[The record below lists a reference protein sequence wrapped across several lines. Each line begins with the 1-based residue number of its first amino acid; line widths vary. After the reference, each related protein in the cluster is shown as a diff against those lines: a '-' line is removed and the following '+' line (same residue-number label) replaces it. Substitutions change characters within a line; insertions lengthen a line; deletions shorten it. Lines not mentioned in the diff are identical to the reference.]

1 MAQPIERLTERQKT
15 CLRLVAEGRT
25 SKEISRELG
34 ISPATVDNHVRD
46 AERREFG
53 FELLQVETRA
63 EAARQLIAFDRG
75 EPLTSQLI
83 SQADGIAGSGAAT
96 AVSHAAGGPRRGW
109 RELLIPP
116 LGGTRNTQRPEAKIV
131 AVIEVATLGFASL
144 FILTLGIAFI
154 LWLLR

>member
-25 SKEISRELG
+25 SKEISRALG

-46 AERREFG
+46 ALA
-53 FELLQVETRA
+53 LLQVETRA

-83 SQADGIAGSGAAT
+83 SQADGIAGSGGAT

-116 LGGTRNTQRPEAKIV
+116 LGGTRNTQRPEGKIV

-144 FILTLGIAFI
+144 FVLTLGIAII

>member
-1 MAQPIERLTERQKT
+1 MAEPIERLTERQKT
-15 CLRLVAEGRT
+15 CLRLVGQGRT

-46 AERREFG
+46 ALA
-53 FELLQVETRA
+53 LLQVETRT
-63 EAARQLIAFDRG
+63 EAARRLLAYDRG
-75 EPLTSQLI
+75 ERVTSQLI
-83 SQADGIAGSGAAT
+83 SQADGIAGPAAAA

-116 LGGTRNTQRPEAKIV
+116 LGGTRNTLRPETKIV
-131 AVIEVATLGFASL
+131 AIIEVATLGFASL
-144 FILTLGIAFI
+144 FVLTLGIAII